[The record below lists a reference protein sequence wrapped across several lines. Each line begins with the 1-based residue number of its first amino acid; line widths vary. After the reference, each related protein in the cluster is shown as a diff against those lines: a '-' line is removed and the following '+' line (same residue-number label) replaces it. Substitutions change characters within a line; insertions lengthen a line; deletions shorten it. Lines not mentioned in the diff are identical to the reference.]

1 MDKKKFACEVR
12 TLWGDTVVGLSSL
25 MGVDDFVVGDEE
37 GCDFQ
42 MPMSKLGTNRLKLVT
57 IVGGEVTLSVPGRWR
72 TRLSRS
78 GIPVVVE
85 SRDVDQLI
93 VLRPGDVAEVGQGDF
108 TFRISTFCNEQV
120 EKMGILSL
128 AGIGFHA
135 LSFATHAALLYLCA
149 FSTPTLEDTD
159 DGSLREER
167 RILMTQYLNAA
178 AEKENERQQEAKT
191 DASGSTGQEGSS
203 AKGSE
208 GAMGNPISKP
218 ANLRHAVKGPTDNVD
233 PHVARQAAVRE
244 AANFGII
251 GLLNADVGGD
261 PNAPTSPWGRDESS
275 GRDVLSAN
283 GKLWGAAVGDAF
295 GVNGLTL
302 SGIGEGGGGP
312 GEGIGIGKEGPGG
325 LGRRGPGGDGIGD
338 GGRRL
343 KDDHMT
349 KTIRMRSGTTTS
361 SGRIPPEI
369 IQRIIRQN
377 FGRFKMCYERG
388 LRGDPNLSGRVAV
401 RFTIG
406 RDGSVTQV
414 ANGGSDIP
422 NGEVVGCVVNSFK
435 GLSFPAPESGI
446 VTVGYSISLSPN

>member
-12 TLWGDTVVGLSSL
+12 TLWGETVVGLSNL
-25 MGVDDFVVGDEE
+25 TDMNDFVVGEGE

-42 MPMSKLGTNRLKLVT
+42 MPTSKLGINKLKLVT
-57 IVGGEVTLSVPGRWR
+57 VAGGETTLSIPGRWR
-72 TRLSRS
+72 TRLTRS
-78 GIPVVVE
+78 GIPVPVE
-85 SRDVDQLI
+85 SSETEQLM
-93 VLRPGDVAEVGQGDF
+93 VLHPGDVAEVGQGDF
-108 TFRISTFCNEQV
+108 TFRVSPSSQEVPQGST
-120 EKMGILSL
+120 LSFGG
-128 AGIGFHA
+128 AGFHA
-135 LSFATHAALLYLCA
+135 LSFATHLTLLYLCA
-149 FSTPTLEDTD
+149 FSAPQLEDTD
-159 DGSLREER
+159 DGSLGEEHR
-167 RILMTQYLNAA
+167 VLMSQYLAAA
-178 AEKENERQQEAKT
+178 AEKENERQQEAKPEAT
-191 DASGSTGQEGSS
+191 GSTGQEGSS

-208 GAMGNPISKP
+208 GAVGNPNSKP
-218 ANLRHAVKGPTDNVD
+218 ADLRHAVKGPSDNVD
-233 PHVARQAAVRE
+233 PQVARQAAVRE

-251 GLLNADVGGD
+251 GLLNAGVGGD

-275 GRDVLSAN
+275 GRDALSAN
-283 GKLWGAAVGDAF
+283 GKLWGDAVGDAF

-343 KDDHMT
+343 KDDHT
-349 KTIRMRSGTTTS
+349 AKTIRMRSGTTTS

-406 RDGSVTQV
+406 RDGAVTQV